1 MDRSE
6 LIKYWL
12 ESSDRDFITMEHLF
26 EKKDFHWSL
35 FIGYPLFAEI
45 LSRFRTLGSFGAL
58 VPEPQSLSKE
68 YLSKTHF

>member
-35 FIGYPLFAEI
+35 FKYDKDLKKWIAVNSVMNSTWGNI
-45 LSRFRTLGSFGAL
+45 I
-58 VPEPQSLSKE
+58 K
-68 YLSKTHF
+68 KTF